1 MIRVVS
7 QHKRKCQSLEQVSS
21 NLGDWYEVDEE
32 KLVIDFR
39 DEAKHTETQSS
50 QMITSNHQTAETK
63 QVVRSKLCYF

>member
-1 MIRVVS
+1 MITVVS

-32 KLVIDFR
+32 KLVIDSR